1 MTLLFISPRLLDFVD
16 IFLVAVLLFTLYK
29 LVKGTVAVN
38 IFLGLVAL
46 FMIWKLV
53 EALQMELLSA
63 ILGAF
68 ISVGLVALIII
79 FQPEIRQFLLAV
91 GTAKVFG
98 RYGRRFTFFKKVF
111 GDTIE
116 FDVDAVVVACQ
127 RMSEQKTGALI
138 VVTRQNELNQ
148 FATTGQEVDSAISTQ
163 LIENIFFKNSP
174 LHDGAMI
181 ITGNR
186 IRVAAAIMPVTK
198 KKIRASFGL
207 RHRAAVGVTEISDAI
222 AIIVSEENGK
232 ISYSIRGDI
241 IYGLKPEQLQQRLI
255 EDLGLEDTGKESRP
269 RPDDMET

>member
-1 MTLLFISPRLLDFVD
+1 LALLFISPRFLDFVD
-16 IFLVAVLLFTLYK
+16 VFLVAVLLFTLYK

-46 FMIWKLV
+46 FLIWRLV

-98 RYGRRFTFFKKVF
+98 QYGRRFTVFKKLF
-111 GDTIE
+111 GTSIE
-116 FDVDAVVVACQ
+116 LDIDMVVAACQ

-138 VVTRQNELNQ
+138 VITRQNELNQ
-148 FATTGQEVDSAISTQ
+148 LAVTGQEVDSALSIQ
-163 LIENIFFKNSP
+163 LIENIFFKNAP

-181 ITGNR
+181 ITNNR

-207 RHRAAVGVTEISDAI
+207 RHRAAVGVTETSDAI

-241 IYGLKPEQLQQRLI
+241 IYGLKPEQLQERLI
-255 EDLGLEDTGKESRP
+255 SDLGLENDQNEK
-269 RPDDMET
+269 

>member
-1 MTLLFISPRLLDFVD
+1 MTPLFIDIRFLDIVD
-16 IFLVAVLLFTLYK
+16 VFLVAVLLFTLYK

-46 FMIWKLV
+46 FLIWRV
-53 EALQMELLSA
+53 VDAMQMELLSA

-91 GTAKVFG
+91 GTTNLFG
-98 RYGRRFTFFKKVF
+98 RYGKRFSFMKKFF
-111 GDTIE
+111 GDKIE
-116 FDVDAVVVACQ
+116 FDVDAVVVACKN
-127 RMSEQKTGALI
+127 MSEQKIGALI
-138 VVTRQNELNQ
+138 VVTRQNELIQ
-148 FATTGQEVDSAISTQ
+148 YVATGQLVDSAISSQ

-181 ITGNR
+181 ITHNR
-186 IRVAAAIMPVTK
+186 IRAAGTIMPVTK
-198 KKIRASFGL
+198 QKFRSSIGL
-207 RHRAAVGVTEISDAI
+207 RHRAAVGITEVSDAI

-241 IYGLKPEQLQQRLI
+241 VYGLKPAQLQQQLSD
-255 EDLGLEDTGKESRP
+255 DLGMNEKEKK
-269 RPDDMET
+269 